1 MPPSSNSTYIK
12 RDVESHR
19 AQYSGSAPGIA
30 TGTFIAY
37 GTSQQAVS
45 ANAAS
50 GSVGVPAMGF
60 SLLGQVWGTFTTKT
74 AEHFDIVDAPMGV
87 GQVNS
92 GTYPV
97 GRQLYLS
104 GDGIINYSV
113 TPPDEHGAVIQTL
126 GRFIDDPNSGITGQ
140 SRRFRIAIGPAFHQS
155 GSGDAAILR
164 PWVDGTTL
172 S

>member
-1 MPPSSNSTYIK
+1 MAAGPNSPYIK
-12 RDVESHR
+12 EDVEGHH

-37 GTSQQAVS
+37 GTSQQAVA
-45 ANAAS
+45 ANAHS
-50 GSVGVPAMGF
+50 GTVGVPAMGF
-60 SLLGQVWGTFTTKT
+60 ALMGQVWGTFTTKQ
-74 AEHFDIVDAPMGV
+74 AEHFDIVDSPMGV

-92 GTYPV
+92 GVYAV

-104 GDGIINYSV
+104 GDGIINYSI
-113 TPPDEHGAVIQTL
+113 TPPDAHGAIVQTL
-126 GRFIDDPNSGITGQ
+126 GRFIDDPESGITGS

-164 PWVDGTTL
+164 PFVDGTVL